1 MRTLYAA
8 FFALAG
14 VAADYSPVKTFGPE
28 KKLALELRELT
39 GHPLY
44 WWPQTLLN
52 YPVRFSGANVRPGE
66 LSLRSLDTGQP
77 VPFQLSQVKL
87 ENGYLSFAVVS
98 FLSDLPSGGRRRYE
112 LIAAKPS
119 GTALAPQVTER
130 READT
135 IVLDGGRIQVRL
147 PASRLVG
154 AEVPGPVMQISR
166 GGRWFGSSRIVSPKR
181 KVLRIETTREESGPL
196 FICYRVAYE
205 LEGNASYVV
214 RLKVI
219 AGYDF
224 VSVKEEMRG
233 IDRSEGAYWETAWS
247 GFSPTHRHAPNHP
260 FLLREAER
268 GKVTFDR
275 VPWERIDEGFV
286 STQHGVSQGVSP
298 EGELP
303 FRLGT
308 YQPWG
313 AYVILTSA
321 CFWDERSGDSLGVF
335 IDRVGDWQDHEYAIW
350 SASNTLQVRY
360 FYREGALA
368 WRWPL
373 VAGTRS
379 TGIAAYGHLQ
389 DIAALDRVV
398 AYGKLPRMYPATHTQ
413 HLQNRYG
420 TMDLDL
426 VKDWVLEYPDS
437 ARRPAVVFKEGQ
449 LRSLAEL
456 ERRVFDSELAK
467 GMMTSGTRQ
476 NAGFSPVP
484 ARSFYGVLTDGF
496 NRFLPQMNAE
506 QRRRLTAWYLMLAYV
521 AAEEEWMPMRVML
534 SGHPNF
540 LSDVKSIPGL
550 AAFLFPEHPM
560 AAEWADQFE
569 KFLELNTRYHTR
581 PAVEQW
587 ESKGGRW
594 TENLGTYV
602 WAFLRPAVRAEFALR
617 TYFDGKNRIAIPQV
631 AEICDWALNA
641 LSAPFAGENI
651 ARYRAADGQLPR
663 HFWGIVTPELAP
675 RRVHP
680 PQGAH
685 SARRMAPRVL
695 WWLGHSL
702 RNYRPLLA
710 EYLMWAARP
719 DSDDSEHFRDE
730 PDAWRIMYP
739 PGDNRGTNPHLA
751 TSKYTGYGI
760 VLRAGVD
767 TADEVSVHLQQIDE
781 GPNYRWGIAGEGGCG
796 VIYYYARGK
805 SYSHNGR
812 EDVGDR
818 PVHDTDFCSNF
829 GVWKEGRFRSIGR
842 NVLDMPVF
850 DLGDLKF
857 AQLTPRKERDAYSW
871 PEYQSRSVMLAG
883 TDYLIVYDEVFN
895 PAVSHRFSWFTH
907 AADEMPFI
915 HMVKGGVRERQR
927 YFTKVETPEV
937 KGIWYD
943 GQGDAMAV
951 VSHDS
956 SLRVTPEPFGCTV
969 QKKTGGDY
977 VFVNPE
983 GIEYSK
989 DQIAFTGKIGIVRQK
1004 GGGAWDM
1011 AVFQGSR
1018 VAAGGVSL
1026 SVDGDGF
1033 GASASFADPS
1043 DIGGYCFGRK
1053 GGWLRIECSA
1063 CANAT
1068 LYVDGAPHPKDGIIP
1083 PGHYRWQLTRGLP
1096 EPLPPAVLR
1105 TENSSGQA
1113 LVVWPPSAGA
1123 DRYRIEISEDNAE
1136 TWRAAG
1142 NSNQT
1147 QFRLTGL
1154 RNGKK
1159 YHVRVIAANAQRSSR
1174 PGPEYP
1180 IYATAEPPPHPDG
1193 LKLSLDAGRVAAEW
1207 GEVLGAREY
1216 RLYRRAQRQ
1225 AAFQLVYSGQAR
1237 KFEERLSGVVKP
1249 SDRPGIM
1256 ANALA
1261 DKKGYTVYEYAVAA
1275 VNGNGEGPKSPVVDT
1290 DPTRWLHWD
1299 PRPGEPFR
1307 RRYTYNTS
1315 NYLMLGVEERHSRY
1329 YPK

>member
-1 MRTLYAA
+1 MRTLPVTFFVFAGLAA
-8 FFALAG
+8 A
-14 VAADYSPVKTFGPE
+14 YNPVKTFGPE
-28 KKLALELRELT
+28 GKLTFELRELT

-52 YPVRFSGANVRPGE
+52 YPVRFAEVKVRPGE
-66 LSLRSLDTGQP
+66 LSLRSLDTGRP

-87 ENGYLSFAVVS
+87 ENGYLGFAVVS
-98 FLSDLPSGGRRRYE
+98 FLSDLPSGGARRYE
-112 LIAAKPS
+112 LFTAKPPDA
-119 GTALAPQVTER
+119 ALAPLVTER

-135 IVLDGGRIQVRL
+135 IVVDGGRIRVRL
-147 PASRLVG
+147 PGSMPVRTEA
-154 AEVPGPVMQISR
+154 PGPVMQVSR
-166 GGRWFGSSRIVSPKR
+166 GGRWLGSSRIVSPKR
-181 KVLRIETTREESGPL
+181 KVLRIETTREENGPL

-205 LEGNASYVV
+205 LEGNASYIV
-214 RLKVI
+214 RLKVV

-224 VSVKEEMRG
+224 VSVKEEARG
-233 IDRSEGAYWETAWS
+233 IERNEGAFWESTWS
-247 GFSPTHRHAPNHP
+247 DFHPTHRHAPNHP
-260 FLLREAER
+260 FLLRGAES
-268 GKVTFDR
+268 GAAQFDR
-275 VPWERIDEGFV
+275 IPWERIDEGFV
-286 STQHGVSQGVSP
+286 NTQHGVSPGVSP

-303 FRLGT
+303 FRLGI

-335 IDRVGDWQDHEYAIW
+335 IDRVVDWQDHEYAIW
-350 SASNTLQVRY
+350 AASNTLQVRY
-360 FYREGALA
+360 YYREGALS

-373 VAGTRS
+373 VTGTRS
-379 TGIAAYGHLQ
+379 TGLAAYDHSN
-389 DIAALDRVV
+389 DIAALNRIVSF
-398 AYGKLPRMYPATHTQ
+398 GKLPRLYPATHTQ
-413 HLQNRYG
+413 YLQNRFG
-420 TMDLDL
+420 TVDLDL
-426 VKDWVLEYPDS
+426 VKDWILEYPDS
-437 ARRPAVVFKEGQ
+437 ARRPGVIFTEGQ
-449 LRSLAEL
+449 VRSLAEL
-456 ERRVFDSELAK
+456 ERRVFDSELGR

-484 ARSFYGVLTDGF
+484 ARSFYGSLTDGF
-496 NRFLPQMNAE
+496 QRLLPQMNVE

-540 LSDVKSIPGL
+540 LSDVKSIPAL

-569 KFLELNTRYHTR
+569 KFLEMNTRYHTR

-617 TYFDGKNRIAIPQV
+617 AFFDGKNRLAIPQI

-641 LSAPFAGENI
+641 LSAPFAGEDI
-651 ARYRAADGQLPR
+651 AWYRTPDGQIHR
-663 HFWGIVTPELAP
+663 HFWGVVTPEQAP
-675 RRVHP
+675 RRIHP

-719 DSDDSEHFRDE
+719 GNDDAEHFRDE

-767 TADEVSVHLQQIDE
+767 TPEEVSVHLQQIDE

-796 VIYYYARGK
+796 VIYYYAGGK

-842 NVLDMPVF
+842 NVLDKPVF

-857 AQLTPRKERDAYSW
+857 AQVTPRQGRESYSW

-883 TDYLIVYDEVFN
+883 SEYLVIYDEVFN

-907 AADEMPFI
+907 SADEMPFI
-915 HMVKGGVRERQR
+915 HMVKGGIRERQR
-927 YFTKVETPEV
+927 YFTRVETPEV

-951 VSHDS
+951 VSHNS
-956 SLRVTPEPFGCTV
+956 SLAVTPESFGCTV
-969 QKKTGGDY
+969 QKTTGADY
-977 VFVNPE
+977 VFLNPE
-983 GIEYSK
+983 GVAYSK
-989 DQIAFTGKIGIVRQK
+989 DQVAFSGKIGIIRHKSGRV
-1004 GGGAWDM
+1004 WEM
-1011 AVFQGSR
+1011 AVFQGTR
-1018 VAAGGVSL
+1018 VAAGGVAL

-1033 GASASFADPS
+1033 GASASFAGPG
-1043 DIGGYCFGRK
+1043 DILGYCFGRN
-1053 GGWLRIECSA
+1053 GGRIHVECPA
-1063 CANAT
+1063 CADAT
-1068 LYVDGAPHPKDGIIP
+1068 LYIDGAPHPRERMIP
-1083 PGHYRWQLTRGLP
+1083 PGHHRWQVTRGLP
-1096 EPLPPAVLR
+1096 APLPPVILR

-1113 LVVWPPSAGA
+1113 LVIWQRSAGA
-1123 DRYRIEISEDNAE
+1123 DRYRIEISEDLGE
-1136 TWRAAG
+1136 VWRAVG
-1142 NSNQT
+1142 YSHQT
-1147 QFRLTGL
+1147 EFKVSGL

-1159 YHVRVIAANAQRSSR
+1159 YHVRVTAVNAERSSQ

-1180 IYATAEPPPHPDG
+1180 IYASAEPPPHPDG

-1216 RLYRRAQRQ
+1216 RLYRRAQHQ
-1225 AAFQLVYSGQAR
+1225 AEFQLVYSGLAR
-1237 KFEERLSGVVKP
+1237 KFEERLPGVIKP
-1249 SDRPGIM
+1249 VERPGIM
-1256 ANALA
+1256 ANALIDRA
-1261 DKKGYTVYEYAVAA
+1261 ACTVYQYAVAA
-1275 VNGNGEGPKSPVVDT
+1275 VNGNGEGPKSPVLDT

-1299 PRPGEPFR
+1299 PKPGEPFR
-1307 RRYTYNTS
+1307 RRFTYNTS
-1315 NYLMLGVEERHSRY
+1315 NYLMLGAEERHSRY